1 VIDKILI
8 VANFDIPYLNMQDIF
23 GDLWDFGEDDSVL
36 NDLKNNELVVGGFDA
51 MGFSSRILSVNL
63 GSVFIFMTLSFW
75 LLLLIGVIEFFSQKL
90 IHYMP
95 CLQEGRKGHKI
106 HAWLKKKFLWNYYIR
121 LFFECIL
128 QMVIACWFNV
138 EYGNFWATNT
148 S

>member
-1 VIDKILI
+1 
-8 VANFDIPYLNMQDIF
+8 MQDIF

>member
-1 VIDKILI
+1 MIDKILI

-63 GSVFIFMTLSFW
+63 GSVFIFMSLSFW
-75 LLLLIGVIEFFSQKL
+75 LLLLIGLIEFFSQKL

-138 EYGNFWATNT
+138 KYGNFWATNT
-148 S
+148 P

>member
-1 VIDKILI
+1 
-8 VANFDIPYLNMQDIF
+8 
-23 GDLWDFGEDDSVL
+23 
-36 NDLKNNELVVGGFDA
+36 

-63 GSVFIFMTLSFW
+63 GSVFIFMSLSFW
-75 LLLLIGVIEFFSQKL
+75 LLLLIGLIEFFSQKL

-138 EYGNFWATNT
+138 KYGNFWATNT
-148 S
+148 P

>member
-1 VIDKILI
+1 MIDKILI

-63 GSVFIFMTLSFW
+63 GSVFIFMSLSFW
-75 LLLLIGVIEFFSQKL
+75 LLFLIGLIEFFSQKL

>member
-36 NDLKNNELVVGGFDA
+36 DDLKDNELVVGGFDA

-63 GSVFIFMTLSFW
+63 GSVFIFMSLSFW

-95 CLQEGRKGHKI
+95 CLQEGSKGHKI

-138 EYGNFWATNT
+138 KYGNFWATNT
-148 S
+148 P